1 MNSIKGT
8 DFKSSN
14 VDMTIR
20 KENIM
25 IDNILPSL
33 VDVDECAS
41 SPCQNGGTCLDQINS
56 YNCSCVAGYNGSE
69 CETSK
74 CTKRNVSYCY

>member
-1 MNSIKGT
+1 
-8 DFKSSN
+8 
-14 VDMTIR
+14 
-20 KENIM
+20 M

-56 YNCSCVAGYNGSE
+56 YNCSCAVGYNGSD

-74 CTKRNVSYCY
+74 YTESNTGRPKKMQSSTLTPISSKYLK